1 MPTCVPTCLILIGL
15 SLASVPAAAAQP
27 AECDSWQ
34 ACRAQVEEAIASGA
48 VERAHDLAWRA
59 VQKGPK
65 DDPSLMFLLAR
76 AQSLSGR
83 PADALVMVRRLAER
97 GVPTEADAHPDL
109 ARMRALPGWLEVQ
122 GMVARAPTVLAGS
135 STPATGEDP
144 GTLETSP
151 GLKPRRSS
159 GSAGTSPGLKPRRS
173 GPVVA
178 PPRAQPD
185 RPERRGLSPERR
197 GFSPGDASAPGDAL
211 ALVDAT
217 PLVEERVR
225 FSGDRF
231 ATAGLAYDAVSH
243 RYLLGDR
250 DGRKVRV
257 VGEGLDEAVD
267 LVRSESAGFGSVR
280 ALAIDTRRGDLW
292 VASAD
297 EAAGTA
303 ALHRL
308 QLISGRPLKVYPLG
322 GATGLSAPIDLAVTP
337 AGAVL
342 VLDARGRLARLMPG
356 AESTGDPLELGV
368 AEATSIAV
376 GASETQAFV
385 AYRMGILRVN
395 LSSGA
400 AARLSEPA
408 GVALGGFLRLRRH
421 RDGLVG
427 LQSGDDGTARLV
439 RLTLASS
446 ARGVQ
451 SATYFD
457 IRIDATGGPVT
468 IAVSGDEIALVGDP
482 PTEDGRPETGATAL
496 VVRRVRLH

>member
-1 MPTCVPTCLILIGL
+1 MPTCVSTCLILIGL

-109 ARMRALPGWLEVQ
+109 ARMRALPGWLEVR
-122 GMVARAPTVLAGS
+122 GMVARAAPVLAGS
-135 STPATGEDP
+135 STPATDEGP
-144 GTLETSP
+144 GTLEISP

-185 RPERRGLSPERR
+185 RPERRGSSPERR
-197 GFSPGDASAPGDAL
+197 GFSPGDALAP
-211 ALVDAT
+211 VDAT

-297 EAAGTA
+297 EAAGTG

-308 QLISGRPLKVYPLG
+308 QLISGRPLKAYPLG
-322 GATGLSAPIDLAVTP
+322 GATGLSAPVDLAVTP

-376 GASETQAFV
+376 GRSETQAFV

-400 AARLSEPA
+400 AVRLSEPA

-427 LQSGDDGTARLV
+427 LQSGHDGTARLV
-439 RLTLASS
+439 RLTLAANAS
-446 ARGVQ
+446 GVQ

-482 PTEDGRPETGATAL
+482 PTEDGPPETGATAL